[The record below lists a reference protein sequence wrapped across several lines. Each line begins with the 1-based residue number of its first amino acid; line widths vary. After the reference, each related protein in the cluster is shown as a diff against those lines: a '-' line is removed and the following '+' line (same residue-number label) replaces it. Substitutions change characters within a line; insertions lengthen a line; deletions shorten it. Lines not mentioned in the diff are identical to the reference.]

1 MALNLWK
8 IGGKPT
14 SYNPLPFGYQNIPIN
29 AGDYVFKCK
38 AKSSL
43 GGTFEI
49 TETGTDEFIQYFVLN
64 SQFQDIVFTFS
75 KKKSGEAFL
84 IRDRFTTGDIIIE
97 DIQLVQKPLP
107 TLTINGIDG
116 FNSGKWGLPSLVSRT
131 DDEVTLNIT
140 SAFQT
145 NWYSISASP
154 NQTYTLSFKEEM
166 ASGQMV
172 AVEAKRDNNTTI
184 STPGSITSGKNTV
197 TFTTPNETT
206 KLWIITTG
214 STIGTYTFKRPMLNL
229 GTTPA
234 PYEPKRG
241 ERMVL
246 PSVKGKN
253 LVPTDV
259 SAWEQGTIGTLYN
272 DLVAS
277 LNRIRSLLVNYQI
290 GKQYTISCANGF
302 EILANPGT
310 TNNTVFGNPITFTA
324 TGALGRI
331 IVRKTDQ
338 SNLVPSDIVNAKPML
353 QEGTQPTAYEPYA
366 VQLNKK
372 PLRYVPNN
380 LFNGW
385 DNGYI
390 NSNSVDETLVSH
402 ATARTSKWIP
412 CNSNTMYNISNVNRY
427 NWQVKNSNGVIS
439 YLNGSNPITTLND
452 SVLMR
457 VYYSADGTHN
467 NVQIYNPNELILPRA
482 KSGLAFNGT
491 SDYLQLPSMTMDS
504 IEIEC
509 LIDSLQP
516 QANGY
521 LFDARTGLAD
531 GFIADTTYAG
541 GVGTDINNLFVN
553 GNEVTKAWSSIP
565 KGVRSKIKATAKNAF
580 TSSVFVFSRYTAIN
594 KTKATLY
601 KITAYLNNQVVA
613 QYDFENPQNIVGDKV
628 LPNAKNLIPSFE
640 DSRWS
645 LHANAKVYGKDV
657 LRLEAIGTFQSSTIN
672 FDVKGGSVFKGT
684 VSTNGY
690 MHLSEYNKDGV
701 KIKDNFNIQ
710 YPSTV
715 VNLQSD
721 TISVRLALGNN
732 TIGTFDFIKPQLFE
746 LSDKEG
752 TIVGR
757 PSPQIKQ
764 ARRLLYAKR

>member
-38 AKSSL
+38 TKSSL